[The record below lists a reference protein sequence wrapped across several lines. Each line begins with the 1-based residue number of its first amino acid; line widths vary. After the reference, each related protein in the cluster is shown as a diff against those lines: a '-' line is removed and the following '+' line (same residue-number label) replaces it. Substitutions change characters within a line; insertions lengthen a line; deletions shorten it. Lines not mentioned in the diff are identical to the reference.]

1 MKLAWYFQSR
11 ESREEYTRILGKLS
25 PQIKEDLRSEFD
37 QMLTDYLADI
47 TADKK
52 EAEEYRSWLDG
63 SSRPPKFCPAC
74 ERGATERWL
83 LETAKERKSLERRNR
98 TKEWLIEAM
107 RGLEGR

>member
-11 ESREEYTRILGKLS
+11 ESCEEYTRILGKLS

-74 ERGATERWL
+74 EREVPRNAGSSKL
-83 LETAKERKSLERRNR
+83 LKKGSKLLKKKASNVETVQRS
-98 TKEWLIEAM
+98 
-107 RGLEGR
+107 GS